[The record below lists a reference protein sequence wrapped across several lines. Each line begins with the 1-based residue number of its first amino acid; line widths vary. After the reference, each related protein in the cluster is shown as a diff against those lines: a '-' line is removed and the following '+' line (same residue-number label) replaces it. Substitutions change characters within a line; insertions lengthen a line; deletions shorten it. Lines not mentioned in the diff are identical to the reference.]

1 MAYPTVSGPYGLIP
15 INLIGGQV
23 FAGATRQIPIGSSN
37 DTAIFFGDVVKLD
50 SAGLLQKDTGTSAA
64 TPVGVF
70 LGCSYTDPTF
80 GKVFRQYYP
89 ADTAASDIMAYVQD
103 DPDALFKVAIT
114 TAGSQTVSGVTRTA
128 VGNNSALI
136 QGTGSTT
143 TGNSA
148 VSISATTAT
157 TLSLPVRI
165 IDVVPETANA
175 AGSYTEVIV
184 KWNAPYYDETTTTV
198 VGGHQYLNP
207 VGV

>member
-1 MAYPTVSGPYGLIP
+1 MAYPTVNGPYGLIP

-50 SAGLLQKDTGTSAA
+50 SDGLLQKDTGTSAA

-89 ADTAASDIMAYVQD
+89 ASTVASDTVGYVCD
-103 DPDALFKVAIT
+103 DPDALFKAAVVSTGT
-114 TAGSQTVSGVTRTA
+114 TISYMGRTDA
-128 VGNNSALI
+128 NRNATLVQNN
-136 QGTGSTT
+136 GSTI

-148 VSISATTAT
+148 VGIQSTTGTAT
-157 TLSLPVRI
+157 TLPVRI
-165 IDVVPETANA
+165 IDFVPETTIAGEP
-175 AGSYTEVIV
+175 GSYTEVVV
-184 KWNAPYYDETTTTV
+184 KWVAGVHRYT
-198 VGGHQYLNP
+198 NP
-207 VGV
+207 TGV